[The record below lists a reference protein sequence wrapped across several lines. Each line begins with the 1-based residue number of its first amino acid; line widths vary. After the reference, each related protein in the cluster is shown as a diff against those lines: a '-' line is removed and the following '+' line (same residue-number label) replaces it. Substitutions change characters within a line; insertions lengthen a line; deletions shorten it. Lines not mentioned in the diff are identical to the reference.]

1 MRTVSSLSSLSVSI
15 VSFSPDM
22 SILRRTLATLWVS
35 LEYAHE
41 QKSLGEVFFWLIDN
55 GPGHAWGKKLQA
67 LLDAELDGVDWLTVR
82 LISGQGNMGYGKG
95 HNMAIKQSACD
106 CHLVLNPDVVLE
118 QDAIHEAI
126 NFMET
131 HKDVGLL
138 APSVMERD
146 GTPQYLCKRYP
157 SVLDLFLRGLAPPV
171 LKRVFRRR
179 LDYYEMRDLTGP
191 EPLFDV
197 PMVGGAF
204 IFGRCALLNQLG
216 GFSKDFFMYFED
228 FDLSLRAGK
237 LSRTAYVPSVKITHT
252 GGNAAQKGLK
262 HIVMFVR
269 SALTFFGRHGW
280 KWF

>member
-1 MRTVSSLSSLSVSI
+1 MNSLPSLSISV
-15 VSFSPDM
+15 VSFSPDI
-22 SILRRTLATLWVS
+22 SLLRRTLATLRVS

-41 QKSLGEVFFWLIDN
+41 QKNLGEVFFWLIDN
-55 GPGHAWGKKLQA
+55 GPGHAWKENLQS
-67 LLDAELDGVDWLTVR
+67 LLDAELDGVDWRTVK
-82 LISGQGNMGYGKG
+82 LISGQGNVGYGQG
-95 HNMAIKQSACD
+95 HNIAIRQSACD
-106 CHLVLNPDVVLE
+106 YHLVLNPDVMLE
-118 QDAIHEAI
+118 QDAIHEAM

-138 APSVMERD
+138 APFVVEKD
-146 GTPQYLCKRYP
+146 GTRQYLCKRYP
-157 SVLDLFLRGLAPPV
+157 SVFDLFLRALGPSV

-179 LDYYEMRDLTGP
+179 LDYYKMRDLIGP

-204 IFGRCALLNQLG
+204 MFGRCALLNELA

-228 FDLSLRAGK
+228 FDLSLRAARIA
-237 LSRTAYVPSVKITHT
+237 RTAYVPDVRITHI
-252 GGNAAQKGLK
+252 GGNAAKKGLK
-262 HIVMFVR
+262 HIIMFVR

>member
-1 MRTVSSLSSLSVSI
+1 MNTNSLPGLSVSI
-15 VSFSPDM
+15 VGFSPDI
-22 SILRRTLATLWVS
+22 SLLRRTLATLRVS
-35 LEYAHE
+35 LEYAQE
-41 QKSLGEVFFWLIDN
+41 QKSLGEVFCWLIDN
-55 GPGHAWGKKLQA
+55 GPGHAWKEKLQA
-67 LLDAELDGVDWLTVR
+67 LLEAELDGVDWRTVR
-82 LISGQGNMGYGKG
+82 LISGQGNVGYGQA
-95 HNMAIKQSACD
+95 HNVAIRQSTCD
-106 CHLVLNPDVVLE
+106 YHLVLNPDVMLE

-157 SVLDLFLRGLAPPV
+157 SVLDLFLRGFAPSV

-179 LDYYEMRDLTGP
+179 LDYYEIRDLIGRK
-191 EPLFDV
+191 PLFDV
-197 PMVGGAF
+197 PIVGGAF
-204 IFGRCALLNQLG
+204 IFGRCALLNELR

-228 FDLSLRAGK
+228 FDLSLMAGRI
-237 LSRTAYVPSVKITHT
+237 SRTAYVPDVKITHV
-252 GGNAAQKGLK
+252 GGNAAKKGLK

>member
-1 MRTVSSLSSLSVSI
+1 MRAVSSLPNLSVSI
-15 VSFSPDM
+15 VSFSPDI
-22 SILRRTLATLWVS
+22 SLLRRTLATLRVS
-35 LEYAHE
+35 LEYARE
-41 QKSLGEVFFWLIDN
+41 QKSMGEVFFWLIDN
-55 GPGHAWGKKLQA
+55 GSGHAWKENLQA

-82 LISGQGNMGYGKG
+82 LISGQGNVGYGQG
-95 HNMAIKQSACD
+95 HNIAIRQSTCD
-106 CHLVLNPDVVLE
+106 YHLVLNPDVMLE
-118 QDAIHEAI
+118 QDAIHEAVV
-126 NFMET
+126 FMEA

-138 APSVMERD
+138 APFVVEKN
-146 GTPQYLCKRYP
+146 GTLQYLCKRYP

-204 IFGRCALLNQLG
+204 ILCRCALLNELR
-216 GFSKDFFMYFED
+216 GFSEDFFMYFED

-237 LSRTAYVPSVKITHT
+237 ILRTAHVPDVKITHV
-252 GGNAAQKGLK
+252 GGNAAKKGLK
-262 HIVMFVR
+262 HIIMFVR
-269 SALTFFGRHGW
+269 SARAFFGKHGW